1 MAGEVKSALKSCQNN
16 GLPVGINND
25 PRQASSLFLM
35 DFSKKKKKEKKE
47 KEEKSN
53 VGQESTRDTSQ
64 LTVYLSL
71 LLVK

>member
-35 DFSKKKKKEKKE
+35 DFSKKKKKEK
-47 KEEKSN
+47 EEKSN

-64 LTVYLSL
+64 LTVCLSL